1 MEFAALRADPEPIMA
16 TQSNS
21 TPTTSAAFASTAAAT
36 PAGGSNWMAEADR
49 KWNQARERFLA
60 AVADDQ
66 RAAVD
71 QRLNDLGA
79 RGAGL
84 RTWLTAIAWRGG
96 VLPQRLPR
104 ELMQI
109 YLDDAEAR
117 PRHECEACG
126 LLIPVQP
133 ARRRGAEVI
142 PLRIYFSNCPVCD
155 AGTGWYVFRS
165 KAFLTLPAE
174 QHQNRTG

>member
-1 MEFAALRADPEPIMA
+1 MELAALRADPEPIMA

-21 TPTTSAAFASTAAAT
+21 TATTSAAFESTAAAT
-36 PAGGSNWMAEADR
+36 PAGGSDWMAEADR
-49 KWNQARERFLA
+49 KWNQARERFLN

-71 QRLNDLGA
+71 QRLKDLGA

-84 RTWLTAIAWRGG
+84 RAWLTAIAWRGG

-104 ELMQI
+104 ELVQV
-109 YLDDAEAR
+109 YLDDAEVR

-133 ARRRGAEVI
+133 AGRRGAEAI
-142 PLRIYFSNCPVCD
+142 QPGIYFSNCPACD
-155 AGTGWYVFRS
+155 AGTGRYVFRS
-165 KAFLTLPAE
+165 KAFLALPAE
-174 QHQNRTG
+174 QHQDRTG